1 MGTAAII
8 GGGLK
13 LVGAVQ
19 QKKAG
24 KAADALGRENAART
38 LRETAA
44 QVKRTKEQQ
53 KQHLGSTR
61 ARAGASGIRSGAG
74 STSDFLEEMQRVF
87 EEDIQFMEESGA
99 SQASIERA
107 QGRLAKKQATA
118 SAWGS
123 AASGVSSIAGFWS

>member
-1 MGTAAII
+1 MGTAAIV
-8 GGGLK
+8 GGGMK
-13 LVGAVQ
+13 LIGARKQ
-19 QKKAG
+19 RKAG
-24 KAADALGRENAART
+24 KAADAIGRENAAAT
-38 LRETAA
+38 LRETQA

-53 KQHLGSTR
+53 EQSLGSAR
-61 ARAGASGIRSGAG
+61 ARSGASGIRSGAG
-74 STSDFLEEMQRVF
+74 STTDFLEEMQRVF
-87 EEDIQFMEESGA
+87 AEDIQFMEESGA